1 MLSRTRAAVAASAVI
16 VAAGAV
22 VSAVAAGTSNPIG
35 AVNTVSAM
43 PSLDVRIAARINV
56 ARAQFNLP
64 RVRLSRSLKAA
75 ANAHSYEMARD
86 GYFSHDSA
94 DGTSPWKR
102 LSRYYPRAGYRR
114 YEVGEALLW
123 YSPVVDAATAVH
135 AWLTSPEHRAILL
148 SHGFR
153 EIGVS
158 AVHATAANGSFQG
171 DEVTLVTADFGVRSR

>member
-1 MLSRTRAAVAASAVI
+1 
-16 VAAGAV
+16 
-22 VSAVAAGTSNPIG
+22 
-35 AVNTVSAM
+35 
-43 PSLDVRIAARINV
+43 
-56 ARAQFNLP
+56 
-64 RVRLSRSLKAA
+64 
-75 ANAHSYEMARD
+75 MARD

-148 SHGFR
+148 SPGFR

>member
-1 MLSRTRAAVAASAVI
+1 MLSRTRAAVAVSAVI

-22 VSAVAAGTSNPIG
+22 VSAVAGGTSNPIG
-35 AVNTVSAM
+35 VVNTNISGPVLFE
-43 PSLDVRIAARINV
+43 PLTV
-56 ARAQFNLP
+56 AGSMLGFP
-64 RVRLSRSLKAA
+64 GVVFPGSLKAA
-75 ANAHSYEMARD
+75 AGAHSYEMARD

-148 SHGFR
+148 SPGFR

-158 AVHATAANGSFQG
+158 AVHATAASGSFQG